1 MNNYDAWNALQTC
14 NPEPTLL
21 DAIRVTVPE
30 QRYKVVVQQDRCAC
44 DPRED
49 MDLMCEIVSIERGAT
64 KQEELIYL
72 ISCTKGFDTACA
84 MAYAADIDPPD
95 LWDDEVCWRWLE
107 QLADTE
113 LKVMEFHTGG
123 RSHYPYLAYT
133 TPEMCAKLGVAWE
146 NAEDAM
152 QGEVSMF
159 EQWAD
164 GDVYGYTLYEWMGG
178 GDPDDEDDEDNWNEC
193 DSCGGFYGLDKD
205 NGMRDHLPKEVWPLL
220 DKALRDPVYD

>member
-21 DAIRVTVPE
+21 DAIRVTMPE
-30 QRYKVVVQQDRCAC
+30 QRYKVVVRHDLCPS

-49 MDLMCEIVSIERGAT
+49 MDFMCEIVDVARRGSE
-64 KQEELIYL
+64 QEELINL
-72 ISCTKGFDTACA
+72 ISCTKGFDAACA

-95 LWDDEVCWRWLE
+95 LWDDDVRSTWLE
-107 QLADTE
+107 QLAATE
-113 LKVMEFHTGG
+113 LKVADFAVGG
-123 RSHYPYLAYT
+123 RSHYEYIAYT

-146 NAEDAM
+146 NAEAAM
-152 QGEVSMF
+152 QGEVSLF

-164 GDVYGYTLYEWMGG
+164 GDVWGYTLYEWTGG
-178 GDPDDEDDEDNWNEC
+178 GDPDDEDDEDNWIEC
-193 DSCGGFYGLDKD
+193 DSCWGFYGLDKD